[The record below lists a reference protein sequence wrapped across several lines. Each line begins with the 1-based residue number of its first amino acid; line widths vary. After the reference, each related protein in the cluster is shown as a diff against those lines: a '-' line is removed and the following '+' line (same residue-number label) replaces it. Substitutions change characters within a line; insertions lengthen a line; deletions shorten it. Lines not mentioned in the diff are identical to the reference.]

1 MNKNTPVTTSRNP
14 YTIWFVVLAFVA
26 PVVLA
31 YVMYFTRAIS
41 TYTNHGEILNP
52 LVDISKFELKDESGK
67 AIDREQFTRQWVLI
81 SFVGKDCDGKCNARL
96 YDSRQVHKSLGD
108 DQERID
114 RMIIHL
120 EPPSEELTN
129 LISTEYPK
137 VINVYGDEQKIS
149 DALGEK
155 AQLRNNVIYI
165 MDPIG
170 NVMMRF
176 TQDQSK
182 KDLKADLKKLL
193 KVSQIG

>member
-1 MNKNTPVTTSRNP
+1 MNENISNTNTRNP

-26 PVVLA
+26 PVALA
-31 YVMYFTRAIS
+31 YIMYFTGAMT
-41 TYTNHGEILNP
+41 TYSNHGEILNP
-52 LVDISKFELKDESGK
+52 LVDISRFELKDSAGK
-67 AIDREQFTRQWVLI
+67 DIDREKFTHQWVLI
-81 SFVGKDCDGKCNARL
+81 SFVGSECSEQCNARL
-96 YDSRQVHKSLGD
+96 YDSRQVHKSLGE

-114 RMIIHL
+114 RMIVHL
-120 EPPSEELTN
+120 DRPSAELSR
-129 LISTEYPK
+129 LIAAEYPQA
-137 VINVYGDEQKIS
+137 INVYGDEQKIS
-149 DALGEK
+149 AALGK
-155 AQLRNNVIYI
+155 NAQLRNNVIYI

>member
-1 MNKNTPVTTSRNP
+1 
-14 YTIWFVVLAFVA
+14 
-26 PVVLA
+26 
-31 YVMYFTRAIS
+31 
-41 TYTNHGEILNP
+41 
-52 LVDISKFELKDESGK
+52 
-67 AIDREQFTRQWVLI
+67 
-81 SFVGKDCDGKCNARL
+81 
-96 YDSRQVHKSLGD
+96 
-108 DQERID
+108 
-114 RMIIHL
+114 MIIHL

>member
-1 MNKNTPVTTSRNP
+1 MNENIPNTNTKNP
-14 YTIWFVVLAFVA
+14 YTIWFVVVAFVA

-31 YVMYFTRAIS
+31 YVMYFTGAIKS
-41 TYTNHGEILNP
+41 YTNHGEILNP
-52 LVDISKFELKDESGK
+52 LVDISRFELMDSSGK
-67 AIDREQFTRQWVLI
+67 AIDRERFTHQWVLI
-81 SFVGKDCDGKCNARL
+81 SFVGRDCDERCNARL
-96 YDSRQVHKSLGD
+96 YDSRQVHKSLGE

-120 EPPSEELTN
+120 ESPSAELSK
-129 LISTEYPK
+129 LIEDEYPLA
-137 VINVYGDEQKIS
+137 INVYGDEQKIT
-149 DALGEK
+149 AVLGK
-155 AQLRNNVIYI
+155 NAQLRDNVIYI

>member
-1 MNKNTPVTTSRNP
+1 MNENTPVTTSRNP

-31 YVMYFTRAIS
+31 YVMYFTGAIK
-41 TYTNHGEILNP
+41 TFTNHGEILNP
-52 LVDISKFELKDESGK
+52 LVDISRFELKDQAGE
-67 AIDREQFTRQWVLI
+67 AIDREKFTRQWVLI
-81 SFVGKDCDGKCNARL
+81 SFVGKDCDEKCNARL
-96 YDSRQVHKSLGD
+96 YDIRQVHKSLGD

-120 EPPSEELTN
+120 APPSAELTK

-137 VINVYGDEQKIS
+137 AFNVYGNEQKIS
-149 DALGEK
+149 AVLGEK
-155 AQLRNNVIYI
+155 AQLRSNVIYI

-182 KDLKADLKKLL
+182 QDLKADLKKLL